1 MDNVMT
7 IPGESS
13 FMLSKVKAM
22 KDGGL
27 DVHYQVTEVVGNESY
42 TNKYHVESE
51 KDFHPDLRA
60 LFERLR
66 PIMGRIFNITSFLS
80 VVEAGEFKASAK
92 QGEAARAYADEV
104 LKKIEI
110 RGISL
115 SGEGDNVGV
124 VITALYE
131 VANGMKV
138 AINSPR
144 IRFQTVSFGFEEELE
159 KIVSGIE
166 SEVYAFLFRG
176 KKAQLELL
184 GEDMPM

>member
-7 IPGESS
+7 IPSESS

-27 DVHYQVTEVVGNESY
+27 DVHYQLTEVVGNESY

-80 VVEAGEFKASAK
+80 VVEAGEFKATAK
-92 QGEAARAYADEV
+92 QNETARAYADEV

-110 RGISL
+110 CGISL

-131 VANGMKV
+131 VSNGMKV
-138 AINSPR
+138 AIKSPR

-176 KKAQLELL
+176 KKAQLELF